1 MTALVAQE
9 VTSSYLSPLEDELTH
24 NNDSAF
30 FSGDT
35 ILFSVPSMDSLYII
49 DSFDEELRDSELGGG
64 ADANGGGSV
73 KLQEHG
79 HASGLFGLFRSGG
92 GSKTVRAASPINR
105 KEPAKR
111 LLSCDTLLFSTV
123 PQDIN
128 CDNFTDAGKAYENA
142 LTTIVSD
149 LDLSAEVPDG
159 DGTAQQTR
167 EVVMSRNS
175 PKESYGMSLRATR
188 DGRVLCTAVDC
199 DSPADAV
206 GIVPGDEV
214 TCVNGFDVRGWP
226 ARYVA
231 HCLVQGELAC
241 KVTIHHD
248 SRMTQLLTLEY
259 FGVSQHAVDVVVQSH
274 SRMRQRR
281 HMILH
286 VDGPYGT
293 SSTDVN
299 RLGLAIRNGRI
310 SDVVSDSPAE
320 AAGLTIGD
328 VVVAVGT
335 HDVVGY
341 CDSEIYK
348 KLYSIKGFFSIT
360 TMAED
365 DYRLKVNS
373 MHISQAA

>member
-1 MTALVAQE
+1 MTALMAN
-9 VTSSYLSPLEDELTH
+9 LSPLEDDFTRD
-24 NNDSAF
+24 NGSSF

-35 ILFSVPSMDSLYII
+35 LLFSVPSMDSLYII
-49 DSFDEELRDSELGGG
+49 DSFDELRDSSEELGGG
-64 ADANGGGSV
+64 ADIMINRDSE
-73 KLQEHG
+73 KLQGHE
-79 HASGLFGLFRSGG
+79 HASSLFGLFKAGRP
-92 GSKTVRAASPINR
+92 ASPVNR

-128 CDNFTDAGKAYENA
+128 CDNFTDAGKAYETV

-149 LDLSAEVPDG
+149 LDMSTEAHDG
-159 DGTAQQTR
+159 DSITQQTR

-188 DGRVLCTAVDC
+188 DGRILCTAVDC
-199 DSPADAV
+199 ESPADAV

-248 SRMTQLLTLEY
+248 SRMQQLLTLEY
-259 FGVSQHAVDVVVQSH
+259 FGVNPQAVDTTAQSH
-274 SRMRQRR
+274 MRQRK

-293 SSTDVN
+293 SSDTDTN

-310 SDVVSDSPAE
+310 SDIASDSPAE
-320 AAGLTIGD
+320 AAGLTVGD
-328 VVVAVGT
+328 VLVAVGT

-348 KLYSIKGFFSIT
+348 QLYSIKGFFSIT

-365 DYRLKVNS
+365 DYRLRVNT